1 MVSFAE
7 EHGMFGKA
15 TRILLRTAKRVRVA
29 SKGRSAECG
38 GPRPKAYGALCSNK
52 LVKLS
57 NSPAQAI
64 KFGAVWSRGCGP
76 GYVPGWTRSR

>member
-38 GPRPKAYGALCSNK
+38 GPRPKAY
-52 LVKLS
+52 
-57 NSPAQAI
+57 
-64 KFGAVWSRGCGP
+64 
-76 GYVPGWTRSR
+76 